1 MTRDWEVMAV
11 DITTS
16 PTFKAGAPRK
26 LFQLPGPL
34 AGNPMQWKN
43 VSPDGQRFIFAM
55 PSSPAA
61 GSGRPLTLAGA
72 TRMGW
77 PRPSAALPESVPE
90 RLTRAQ
96 PLPAIRYGL
105 RVVHFK
111 GGP

>member
-34 AGNPMQWKN
+34 TGNPMQWKN
-43 VSPDGQRFIFAM
+43 VSPDGERFIFAM
-55 PSSPAA
+55 PSSPAP
-61 GSGRPLTLAGA
+61 GSGLPLTLAGA

-77 PRPSAALPESVPE
+77 PRSSGPCPIPSRTAHP
-90 RLTRAQ
+90 RA

-111 GGP
+111 GGS